1 MSIVIY
7 MVLHSNG
14 GVFNWD
20 WRESRMGR
28 VKPRTLDPH
37 KGAAPKYVNP

>member
-14 GVFNWD
+14 GVFKWD
-20 WRESRMGR
+20 WRESMMGK
-28 VKPRTLDPH
+28 VKPRNLEAH

>member
-28 VKPRTLDPH
+28 VKPRTLGPH